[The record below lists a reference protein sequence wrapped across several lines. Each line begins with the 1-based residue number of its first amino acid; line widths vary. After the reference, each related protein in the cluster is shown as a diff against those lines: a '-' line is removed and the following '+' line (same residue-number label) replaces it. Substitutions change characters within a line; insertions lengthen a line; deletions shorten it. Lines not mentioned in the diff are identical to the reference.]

1 MARLYTSDDR
11 TAEFEMLVKQLSAAE
26 QLHILRFMK
35 ELNRLRDDPQ
45 TAQMPAQELARMVA
59 KQITS

>member
-11 TAEFEMLVKQLSAAE
+11 AAEFEMLIKQLSAAE

-35 ELNRLRDDPQ
+35 GLNRLRDDPQ

>member
-11 TAEFEMLVKQLSAAE
+11 AAEFEMLIKQLSSAE

-35 ELNRLRDDPQ
+35 GLNRLRDDPQ
-45 TAQMPAQELARMVA
+45 TAQMPAQEMARMVA